1 MRSHLHIVVLYIQDD
16 RLVEEHGVCAVWI
29 PLHYISFTKHPLAF
43 DETTAEREGSRT
55 VDRDPIHPLVQ
66 RRIQFRD
73 DVFLP
78 GLVTRSEEILRFVQR
93 VLQMKL
99 GPVRKARQR

>member
-1 MRSHLHIVVLYIQDD
+1 
-16 RLVEEHGVCAVWI
+16 
-29 PLHYISFTKHPLAF
+29 
-43 DETTAEREGSRT
+43 